1 MKINFVNCGLS
12 LTLCRLA
19 IFWCFYPI
27 ELEIRGSTDTA
38 RFTSYLD
45 IHLEVDSEGKLIRKP
60 YDKWDNLNLTVVN
73 FPFICGNIPAAA
85 PYGVYISQLI

>member
-27 ELEIRGSTDTA
+27 ELEIRGSTDTVCFIPWYTH
-38 RFTSYLD
+38 RSWEWEQVNKENL
-45 IHLEVDSEGKLIRKP
+45 RQ
-60 YDKWDNLNLTVVN
+60 WDHLNLTVVN
-73 FPFICGNIPAAA
+73 FPFICSNITAAA